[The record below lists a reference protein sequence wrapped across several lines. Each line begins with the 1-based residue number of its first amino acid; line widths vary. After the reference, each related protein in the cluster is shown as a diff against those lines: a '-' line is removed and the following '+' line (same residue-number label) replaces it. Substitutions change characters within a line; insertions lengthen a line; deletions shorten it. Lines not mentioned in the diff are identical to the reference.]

1 MAANSVEGTITVDNV
16 EYKIDEL
23 SDKAKEHIV
32 NIQFVDAQIQQ
43 LNNEWAVADT
53 AKIGYTNA
61 LKSELMKTKESDQAE
76 SKERTL
82 IKINNSLSHFWEH
95 LNG

>member
-1 MAANSVEGTITVDNV
+1 MAANSIEGTITIDNV

-53 AKIGYTNA
+53 ARIGYTNA
-61 LKSELMKTKESDQAE
+61 LKSELMQT
-76 SKERTL
+76 
-82 IKINNSLSHFWEH
+82 
-95 LNG
+95 